1 MEQKN
6 PINEILNTTL
16 QNLRGLADVNMVT
29 GNPIAAGDGIV
40 IIPVSKV
47 SFGYGLGGTDIPTD
61 KQNSPFGGGSGGGV
75 SIEPLGFIVVNKD
88 KVELLQ
94 LYTVDNTTADRVVGM
109 VPEMVDKISA
119 LFKKSPADSAKSKEE
134 TGKA

>member
-1 MEQKN
+1 
-6 PINEILNTTL
+6 
-16 QNLRGLADVNMVT
+16 
-29 GNPIAAGDGIV
+29 
-40 IIPVSKV
+40 V

-61 KQNSPFGGGSGGGV
+61 KQNSPFGGGGGGGV

-119 LFKKSPADSAKSKEE
+119 LFKKSPADSAKAKRKQARHKRPEKPPE
-134 TGKA
+134 GKALFSDRRPHNYAVRGRWFVCTHTKRRWYFF